1 MNDGGF
7 IDMITAFFGG
17 AVTTLIGAFT
27 GRLMWHSGEVKLGR
41 RRFFGKELLWEIP
54 VAVGMALIG
63 EAAARYIGL
72 SQPVSTGF
80 VATLPISGPAGP
92 RRCWRP
98 GSAARSNSKPY
109 IPQTPQTVQSRGGNF
124 VLHRRN
130 YDAF

>member
-1 MNDGGF
+1 MNESNGF
-7 IDMITAFFGG
+7 IETINAVFGG

-72 SQPVSTGF
+72 AQPVSTGF
-80 VATLPISGPAGP
+80 VATLAYLGP
-92 RRCWRP
+92 R
-98 GSAARSNSKPY
+98 GAETLLSAWLGRKK
-109 IPQTPQTVQSRGGNF
+109 
-124 VLHRRN
+124 
-130 YDAF
+130 

>member
-1 MNDGGF
+1 MNESGF
-7 IDMITAFFGG
+7 IEMMTSFFGG

-80 VATLPISGPAGP
+80 VATLAYLGP
-92 RRCWRP
+92 R
-98 GSAARSNSKPY
+98 GAEAVLAAWLCRKK
-109 IPQTPQTVQSRGGNF
+109 
-124 VLHRRN
+124 
-130 YDAF
+130 